1 MRYLRYKE
9 LRVKNREFAGLIS
22 LVALLVSALYS
33 VRVGAITLA
42 VALAIYSL
50 PGLRSRRAVE
60 RVIPIALIVSL
71 ITVALA
77 LPRR

>member
-1 MRYLRYKE
+1 MR
-9 LRVKNREFAGLIS
+9 NREIAGI
-22 LVALLVSALYS
+22 VAAGALFIAALYS
-33 VRVGAITLA
+33 VRIGALSLA

-50 PGLRSRRAVE
+50 PGMKTRRAVE
-60 RVIPIALIVSL
+60 RVIPLALIVSL

>member
-1 MRYLRYKE
+1 MIRKISWVFTL
-9 LRVKNREFAGLIS
+9 VGLVTAS
-22 LVALLVSALYS
+22 LYS

-42 VALAIYSL
+42 IALTIYTI
-50 PGLRSRRAVE
+50 PDFRSRRTVE
-60 RVIPIALIVSL
+60 KLVPVALIVSL

>member
-1 MRYLRYKE
+1 MIRKISWVFTL
-9 LRVKNREFAGLIS
+9 AGLVTAS
-22 LVALLVSALYS
+22 LYS

-42 VALAIYSL
+42 IALTLYTI
-50 PGLRSRRAVE
+50 PDFRSRRKVE
-60 RVIPIALIVSL
+60 KLVPVALIVSL

>member
-1 MRYLRYKE
+1 MIRKISWVFTL
-9 LRVKNREFAGLIS
+9 VGLVTAS
-22 LVALLVSALYS
+22 LYS

-42 VALAIYSL
+42 IALTLYTI
-50 PGLRSRRAVE
+50 PDFRSRRMVE
-60 RVIPIALIVSL
+60 KMVPIALIVSL

>member
-1 MRYLRYKE
+1 L
-9 LRVKNREFAGLIS
+9 AGLVTAS
-22 LVALLVSALYS
+22 LYS

-42 VALAIYSL
+42 IALTLYTI
-50 PGLRSRRAVE
+50 PDFRSRRTVE
-60 RVIPIALIVSL
+60 KLVPVALIVSL

>member
-1 MRYLRYKE
+1 MIRKISWVFTL
-9 LRVKNREFAGLIS
+9 AGLITAS
-22 LVALLVSALYS
+22 LYS

-42 VALAIYSL
+42 IALTLYTI
-50 PGLRSRRAVE
+50 PDFRSRRTVE
-60 RVIPIALIVSL
+60 KLVPVALIVSL